1 MKKILIAILLIFINI
16 FLGYYLFTLQ
26 GNKKELNIELL
37 SDQLIYQIN
46 DIELNNLSDFI
57 FSNYFVVTN
66 NTNSYKYSFND
77 EYINV
82 QIGQNSYS
90 FEYTINEPKVI
101 EKTVYKEVVID
112 NSNKEIE
119 TKEED
124 EIEYE
129 TNEYFYVNS
138 DYLCF
143 DYGTSLDEI
152 RNEIINNINTTHE
165 TSIDYKDLNTS
176 SIGQYSVVYTA
187 NDKKIEIIVEIT

>member
-1 MKKILIAILLIFINI
+1 MKKILIAIVLIFINL

-57 FSNYFVVTN
+57 FSNYFVVTS

-77 EYINV
+77 KYINV

-101 EKTVYKEVVID
+101 EKTVYKEVAVD